1 MQEGC
6 LGSSYASGKME
17 NQETEDT
24 KRQTQHAHVFRVFTC
39 FPDAFLE
46 AKLLPAAR
54 RPCRTANEVIIS
66 GTVLPFASAVVHG
79 EACGTRG
86 AKFF

>member
-17 NQETEDT
+17 NQEMEDT
-24 KRQTQHAHVFRVFTC
+24 KRQTQHAHVFNC
-39 FPDAFLE
+39 LHLLSWSM

-66 GTVLPFASAVVHG
+66 GTVLPFASAVVRG